1 MINSINEILKFIR
14 KNTKLK
20 IIFRPHPANRKHFL
34 NKSRTSFKEHYL
46 NEIPFLKN
54 VVVDISENYSKTY
67 KNSAFMITDLSSTAF
82 TYSFLTFNPVIFYSQ
97 NESVFKKKYKKLN
110 HFKDRK
116 KIGEIASNNKEFEK
130 YIKKFI
136 TKSHNY
142 KKSIKLLRNKIDYLG
157 KSKSIITNIID
168 KIINDKY

>member
-1 MINSINEILKFIR
+1 
-14 KNTKLK
+14 
-20 IIFRPHPANRKHFL
+20 
-34 NKSRTSFKEHYL
+34 
-46 NEIPFLKN
+46 
-54 VVVDISENYSKTY
+54 V
-67 KNSAFMITDLSSTAF
+67 
-82 TYSFLTFNPVIFYSQ
+82 
-97 NESVFKKKYKKLN
+97 
-110 HFKDRK
+110 
-116 KIGEIASNNKEFEK
+116 SNNKEFEK